1 MAAASGLLS
10 DASKLAGNVVTVDDE
25 GALDFET
32 QGLERVW
39 KVYSGQLQGL
49 TPPTDLVEKSVRVTC
64 LVTIAISAFF
74 WIWAFSNLVSLG
86 DPDIGFVAFA
96 LPLACNVWGWQSTR
110 DSFAADERLHY
121 ATRYKYA
128 PLAHLAVS
136 VAYILGFLAVKDTGF
151 RFYCVLFGSIW
162 AWTAYCVRNL
172 SDTWYWIVHER
183 SDAEYR
189 PVSQADFA
197 ESDDINDNGED
208 FNAEI

>member
-1 MAAASGLLS
+1 MCFSWIITLKLVGANTNFCELKKSYNFAGLIRLPAVAHTTPLSFKSRKMAAASGLLS

-110 DSFAADERLHY
+110 DSFAADERLH
-121 ATRYKYA
+121 
-128 PLAHLAVS
+128 
-136 VAYILGFLAVKDTGF
+136 
-151 RFYCVLFGSIW
+151 
-162 AWTAYCVRNL
+162 
-172 SDTWYWIVHER
+172 
-183 SDAEYR
+183 
-189 PVSQADFA
+189 
-197 ESDDINDNGED
+197 
-208 FNAEI
+208 